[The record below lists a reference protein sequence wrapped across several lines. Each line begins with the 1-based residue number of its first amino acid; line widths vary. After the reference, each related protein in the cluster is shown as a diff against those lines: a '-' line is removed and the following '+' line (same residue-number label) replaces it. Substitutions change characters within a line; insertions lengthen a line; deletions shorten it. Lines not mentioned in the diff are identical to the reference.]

1 MKRLL
6 KSFFLFLD
14 QFDTPE
20 ASVTFDMD
28 RRSYDWWNEKV
39 WINTLRKDVNIPSN
53 FLPLFYMII
62 DKYGEEIWEGS
73 QSEDEYNEEDY
84 YRLTISFKVEQR
96 VMIMTSM
103 ISENGEEPA
112 GDSYELN
119 DNEEVNTFLD
129 EHNLDSIVIKYDGGG
144 DSGEIKN
151 VGEGNDGEE
160 YDLSAGMEDVIYT
173 YLERSFGGWEN
184 NEGASGEITVTK
196 EEIEINHIW
205 NTRDQVKSDLRLMV
219 ELKNVK

>member
-6 KSFFLFLD
+6 ESFFLFLD
-14 QFDTPE
+14 QFETPE
-20 ASVTFDMD
+20 ASITFDMD

-39 WINTLRKDVNIPSN
+39 WINTLRKDVKIPSN
-53 FLPLFYMII
+53 FLPLFDMII
-62 DKYGEEIWEGS
+62 NKYGDEIWEGS
-73 QSEDEYNEEDY
+73 QSEDVYDEDY
-84 YRLTISFKVEQR
+84 YRLTISFKVDQR

-103 ISENGEEPA
+103 ITENGEEPA

-129 EHNLDSIVIKYDGGG
+129 EHNLDSIMIKYDGGG